1 MKKILLV
8 AAASMVMAAS
18 CEKTQIIN
26 PVEDT
31 IGFDSRMGKLT
42 KAETEDQIDKQA
54 TLKDQGIKVWA
65 YYAYT
70 DATNHINAGDQFD
83 DMNALDVIWELKE
96 GVGAW
101 KTSKDYYW
109 PGEGKKLN
117 FFAVSSGLFKG
128 ESPVLSASNLL
139 FENKGTNSGRTMTVK
154 DYTVNHQVAT
164 DDLMVADFVNQD
176 QKQNGKK
183 VNLNFH
189 HALSRVTF
197 KFKTDK
203 EATENEYITVNSITV
218 AGLTTKGDLNVTET
232 ASNDVPTDYN
242 NHDETTTL
250 VSLAWDLG
258 EEPVA
263 QNFVC
268 DKHAVLGTEDDKA
281 EYVTWLVIPQ
291 DIYYTAPDANKEN
304 KKVVINYTITSPKG
318 NKEKVVTFD
327 LGSKDLEAWD
337 INQAITY
344 TVNITPIKIT
354 FDPKVENWTPTTDVS
369 HTN

>member
-42 KAETEDQIDKQA
+42 KAETEGQIDKQA

-65 YYAYT
+65 YYAYE
-70 DATNHINAGDQFD
+70 DATNGIELGEQFD
-83 DMNALDVIWELKE
+83 DMNALNVTWDPTLNEDK
-96 GVGAW
+96 GGW
-101 KTSKDYYW
+101 KTGKDYYW

-128 ESPVLSASNLL
+128 DSPALPADKLL
-139 FENKGTNSGRTMTVK
+139 FENQGKDSDRTMTVK
-154 DYTVNHQVAT
+154 DYTVNHQAAT

-176 QKQNGKK
+176 QVQNEKK
-183 VNLNFH
+183 VHLNFH

-203 EATENEYITVNSITV
+203 AATENEYITVNSITV

-232 ASNDVPTDYN
+232 ASNDVPDDYV
-242 NHDETTTL
+242 NHDGTTTL
-250 VSLAWDLG
+250 VSLDWGLD
-258 EEPVA
+258 ETVF

-268 DKHAVLGTEDDKA
+268 EKDAVLDPAVA

-318 NKEKVVTFD
+318 DKEKVVTFD
-327 LGSKDLEAWD
+327 LGSGDLDAWG